1 MDYDAV
7 VIGGGVIG
15 SAIIRYLS
23 LYNMK
28 TLLVEKEEDI
38 SSGTTKA
45 NSGIVHAGYDPE
57 PGTLKAKLNVK
68 GAKMI
73 KEESGKLHFDYKVNG
88 AMVVSFSPN
97 DDYKIDELFERG
109 IKNGVEDM
117 EIISGDEARR
127 LEPNLSENITKCLYL
142 KSSAI
147 VCPFSLTQA
156 LSENAYENGAEFK
169 FNTKVETIERIED
182 GYRIKT
188 DNGLIITSNAVINA
202 AGVYGDTINNMV
214 SEKKLHI
221 TPRRGSYMLFDN
233 ETQGM
238 FNSTIFQLPSSKGKG
253 VLVTPTVHGNL
264 MIGPNSVDIPD
275 KDDTSTTAFDLD
287 YISKE
292 ALRTTPS
299 IPFRKVITSFSGLR
313 AHEDSGDFIVGEA
326 EDAPGFFNAT
336 GIESPGLSSSL
347 SIGEMV
353 ARMVADRLGIEKKEN
368 PVLER
373 KAAPRPREMSVDEG
387 NELIKSNPSYGR
399 IVCRC
404 EEISEG
410 EIIDAITRPLGARS
424 LDGVK
429 RRVRAG
435 MGRCQGGFCSPK
447 VMELIEKYASIPFDE
462 ITKNSKGSNITM
474 EDKVYV

>member
-169 FNTKVETIERIED
+169 FNTKVENVEKTEGGYKITTNSGTTITTR
-182 GYRIKT
+182 
-188 DNGLIITSNAVINA
+188 AVINA

-292 ALRTTPS
+292 ALRTSPS

-326 EDAPGFFNAT
+326 EDAPGFFNAV

-373 KAAPRPREMSVDEG
+373 KAAPRPREMSVDER

>member
-292 ALRTTPS
+292 ALRTSPS
-299 IPFRKVITSFSGLR
+299 IPFKKVITSFSGLR
-313 AHEDSGDFIVGEA
+313 AHEDSGDFIVGEV

-373 KAAPRPREMSVDEG
+373 KAAPRPKEMSIDER

>member
-97 DDYKIDELFERG
+97 DDYKIYELFERG

-292 ALRTTPS
+292 ALRTSPS

-313 AHEDSGDFIVGEA
+313 AHEDSGDFIVGEV

-373 KAAPRPREMSVDEG
+373 KAAPRPKEMSIDER

-462 ITKNSKGSNITM
+462 ITKKSKGSNIIM

>member
-292 ALRTTPS
+292 ALRTSPS

-373 KAAPRPREMSVDEG
+373 KAAPRPKEMSIDER

-447 VMELIEKYASIPFDE
+447 VMELIEKYASIPFEE

-474 EDKVYV
+474 EDKAYV

>member
-97 DDYKIDELFERG
+97 DDYKIDELYERG

-326 EDAPGFFNAT
+326 EDAPGFFNAI

-373 KAAPRPREMSVDEG
+373 KAAPRPKEMSIDER

-447 VMELIEKYASIPFDE
+447 VMELIEQYASLPFDE

>member
-117 EIISGDEARR
+117 EIISGDEARK

-292 ALRTTPS
+292 ALRTSPS

-373 KAAPRPREMSVDEG
+373 KAAPRPKEMSIDER

>member
-188 DNGLIITSNAVINA
+188 DNGLIITSNSVINA

-292 ALRTTPS
+292 ALRTSPS

-326 EDAPGFFNAT
+326 EDAPGFFNAI

-373 KAAPRPREMSVDEG
+373 KAAPRPKEMSIDER
-387 NELIKSNPSYGR
+387 NELIKSNPSYGK

>member
-97 DDYKIDELFERG
+97 DDYKIDELYERG

-214 SEKKLHI
+214 SGKKLHI

-292 ALRTTPS
+292 ALRTSPS

-326 EDAPGFFNAT
+326 EDAPGFFNAI

-373 KAAPRPREMSVDEG
+373 KAAPRPKEMSIDER

>member
-88 AMVVSFSPN
+88 AMVVSFSSN
-97 DDYKIDELFERG
+97 DDYKIDELYERG

-169 FNTKVETIERIED
+169 FNTKVENVEKTEGGYKITTNSGTTITTR
-182 GYRIKT
+182 
-188 DNGLIITSNAVINA
+188 AVINA

-373 KAAPRPREMSVDEG
+373 KAAPRPKEMSIDER

-447 VMELIEKYASIPFDE
+447 VMELIERYASIPFDE

>member
-57 PGTLKAKLNVK
+57 PGTLKDKLNVK

-292 ALRTTPS
+292 ALRTSPS

-353 ARMVADRLGIEKKEN
+353 ARMVADRLRIEKKEN

-373 KAAPRPREMSVDEG
+373 KAAPRPKEMSIDER

>member
-97 DDYKIDELFERG
+97 DDYKIDELYERG

-169 FNTKVETIERIED
+169 FNTKVETIERIKD

-214 SEKKLHI
+214 SETKLHI

-233 ETQGM
+233 VTQGM

-253 VLVTPTVHGNL
+253 VLVTQTVDGNL
-264 MIGPNSVDIPD
+264 TTGPPSVDIPD

-287 YISKE
+287 YISNE
-292 ALRTTPS
+292 ALRTSPS

-326 EDAPGFFNAT
+326 EDAPGFFNAI

-373 KAAPRPREMSVDEG
+373 KAAPRPKEMSIDER

>member
-73 KEESGKLHFDYKVNG
+73 REESEKLHFDYKVNG

-97 DDYKIDELFERG
+97 DDYKIDELYERG

-373 KAAPRPREMSVDEG
+373 KADPRPKEMSIDER

>member
-88 AMVVSFSPN
+88 AMVVSFSSN
-97 DDYKIDELFERG
+97 DDYKIDELYERG

-292 ALRTTPS
+292 ALRTSPS

-326 EDAPGFFNAT
+326 EDAPGFFNAV

-373 KAAPRPREMSVDEG
+373 KAAPRPKEMSIDER

>member
-97 DDYKIDELFERG
+97 DDYKIDELYERG

-221 TPRRGSYMLFDN
+221 TPRRGSYMIFDN

-292 ALRTTPS
+292 ALRTSPS

-373 KAAPRPREMSVDEG
+373 KAAPRPKEMSIDER

>member
-23 LYNMK
+23 LYNIK

-292 ALRTTPS
+292 ALRTSPS

-313 AHEDSGDFIVGEA
+313 AHEDSGDFIVGEV

-368 PVLER
+368 PILER
-373 KAAPRPREMSVDEG
+373 KAAPRPKEMSIDER

-410 EIIDAITRPLGARS
+410 EIIYAITRPLGARS

>member
-313 AHEDSGDFIVGEA
+313 AHEDSGDFIVGEV

-373 KAAPRPREMSVDEG
+373 KAAPRPKEMSIDER

-424 LDGVK
+424 LDGIK

-462 ITKNSKGSNITM
+462 INKNSLGSNITM
-474 EDKVYV
+474 EDK

>member
-88 AMVVSFSPN
+88 AMVVSFSSN
-97 DDYKIDELFERG
+97 DDYKIDELYERG

-169 FNTKVETIERIED
+169 FNTKVENVEKTEGGYKITTNSGTTITTR
-182 GYRIKT
+182 
-188 DNGLIITSNAVINA
+188 AVINA

-373 KAAPRPREMSVDEG
+373 KAAPRPKEMSIDER

>member
-97 DDYKIDELFERG
+97 DDYKIDELYERG

-292 ALRTTPS
+292 ALRTSPS

-373 KAAPRPREMSVDEG
+373 KAAPRPKEMSVDER

-462 ITKNSKGSNITM
+462 ITKNSKGSNITV
-474 EDKVYV
+474 EE

>member
-292 ALRTTPS
+292 ALRTSPS

-313 AHEDSGDFIVGEA
+313 AHEDSGDFIVGEV

-373 KAAPRPREMSVDEG
+373 KAAPRPREMSVDER

>member
-97 DDYKIDELFERG
+97 DDYKIDELYERG

-292 ALRTTPS
+292 ALRTSPS

-313 AHEDSGDFIVGEA
+313 AHEDSGDFIVGEV

-373 KAAPRPREMSVDEG
+373 KAAPRPKEMSVDER

>member
-97 DDYKIDELFERG
+97 DDYKIYELFERG

-182 GYRIKT
+182 GYGIKT

-292 ALRTTPS
+292 ALRTSPS

-373 KAAPRPREMSVDEG
+373 KAAPRPKEMSIDER

>member
-73 KEESGKLHFDYKVNG
+73 KEESCKLHFDYKVNG

-292 ALRTTPS
+292 ALRTSPS

-326 EDAPGFFNAT
+326 EDAPGFFNAV

-373 KAAPRPREMSVDEG
+373 KAAPRPKEMSIDER

>member
-169 FNTKVETIERIED
+169 FNTKVENVEKTEGGYKITTNSGTTITTR
-182 GYRIKT
+182 
-188 DNGLIITSNAVINA
+188 AVINA

-292 ALRTTPS
+292 ALRTSPS

-313 AHEDSGDFIVGEA
+313 AHEDSGDFIVGEV

-373 KAAPRPREMSVDEG
+373 KAAPRPKEMSIDER

>member
-188 DNGLIITSNAVINA
+188 NNGLIITSNAVINA

-292 ALRTTPS
+292 ALRTSPS

-313 AHEDSGDFIVGEA
+313 AHEDSGDFIVGEV

-373 KAAPRPREMSVDEG
+373 KAAPRPREMSIDER

>member
-97 DDYKIDELFERG
+97 DDYKIDELYERG

-292 ALRTTPS
+292 ALRTSPS

-326 EDAPGFFNAT
+326 EDAPGFFNAI

-373 KAAPRPREMSVDEG
+373 KAAPRPKEMSIDER
-387 NELIKSNPSYGR
+387 NELIKSNPSYGK

-462 ITKNSKGSNITM
+462 ITKNSKGSNITV
-474 EDKVYV
+474 EE

>member
-292 ALRTTPS
+292 ALRTSPS

-313 AHEDSGDFIVGEA
+313 AHEDSGDFIVGEV

-373 KAAPRPREMSVDEG
+373 KAAPRPKEMSIDER

>member
-57 PGTLKAKLNVK
+57 PGTLQAKLNVK

-97 DDYKIDELFERG
+97 DDYKIDELYERG

-292 ALRTTPS
+292 ALRTSPS

-313 AHEDSGDFIVGEA
+313 AHEDSGDFIVGEV

-373 KAAPRPREMSVDEG
+373 KAAPRPKEMSIDER

>member
-88 AMVVSFSPN
+88 AMVVSFSSN

-292 ALRTTPS
+292 ALRTSPS
-299 IPFRKVITSFSGLR
+299 IPFKKVITSFSGLR
-313 AHEDSGDFIVGEA
+313 AHEDSGDFIVGEV

-373 KAAPRPREMSVDEG
+373 KAAPRPKEMSIDER

>member
-147 VCPFSLTQA
+147 ACPFSLTQA

-292 ALRTTPS
+292 ALRTSPS

-313 AHEDSGDFIVGEA
+313 AHEDSGDFIVGEV

-368 PVLER
+368 PILER
-373 KAAPRPREMSVDEG
+373 KAAPRPKEMSIDER

>member
-97 DDYKIDELFERG
+97 DDYKIDELYERG

-169 FNTKVETIERIED
+169 FNTKVENVEKTEGGYKITTNSGTTITTR
-182 GYRIKT
+182 
-188 DNGLIITSNAVINA
+188 AVINA

-326 EDAPGFFNAT
+326 EDAPGFFNAI

-373 KAAPRPREMSVDEG
+373 KAAPRPKEMSIDER

>member
-97 DDYKIDELFERG
+97 DDYKIDELYERG

-169 FNTKVETIERIED
+169 FNTKVETIERIKD

-292 ALRTTPS
+292 ALRTSPS

-373 KAAPRPREMSVDEG
+373 KAAPRPKEMSIDER

>member
-117 EIISGDEARR
+117 EIISGDEARK

-292 ALRTTPS
+292 ALRTSPS

-353 ARMVADRLGIEKKEN
+353 ARMVANRLGIEKKEN

-373 KAAPRPREMSVDEG
+373 KAAPRPREMSIDER

>member
-97 DDYKIDELFERG
+97 DDYKIDELYERG

-253 VLVTPTVHGNL
+253 VLVTSTVHGNL

-292 ALRTTPS
+292 ALRTSPS

-326 EDAPGFFNAT
+326 EDAPGFFNAI

-373 KAAPRPREMSVDEG
+373 KAAPRPKEMSIDER
-387 NELIKSNPSYGR
+387 NELIKSNPSYGK

>member
-97 DDYKIDELFERG
+97 DDYKIDELYERG

-169 FNTKVETIERIED
+169 FNTKVENVEKTEGGYKITTNSGTTITTR
-182 GYRIKT
+182 
-188 DNGLIITSNAVINA
+188 AVINA

-292 ALRTTPS
+292 ALRTSPS

-326 EDAPGFFNAT
+326 EDAPGFFNAI

-368 PVLER
+368 PILER
-373 KAAPRPREMSVDEG
+373 KAAPRPREMSVDER

>member
-97 DDYKIDELFERG
+97 DDYKIDELYERG

-169 FNTKVETIERIED
+169 FNTKVENVEKTEGGYKITTNSGTTITTR
-182 GYRIKT
+182 
-188 DNGLIITSNAVINA
+188 AVINA

-326 EDAPGFFNAT
+326 EDAPGFFNAI

-373 KAAPRPREMSVDEG
+373 KAAPRPREMSIDER

-447 VMELIEKYASIPFDE
+447 VMELIEQYASLPFDE

>member
-97 DDYKIDELFERG
+97 DDYKIDELYERG

-169 FNTKVETIERIED
+169 FNTKVENVEKTEGGYKITTNSGTTITTRE
-182 GYRIKT
+182 
-188 DNGLIITSNAVINA
+188 VINA

-373 KAAPRPREMSVDEG
+373 KAAPRPKEMSIDER

>member
-169 FNTKVETIERIED
+169 FNTKVENVEKTEGGYKITTNSGTTITTR
-182 GYRIKT
+182 
-188 DNGLIITSNAVINA
+188 AVINA

-373 KAAPRPREMSVDEG
+373 KAAPRPKEMSIDER

>member
-97 DDYKIDELFERG
+97 DDYKIDELYERG

-292 ALRTTPS
+292 ALRTSPS

-368 PVLER
+368 PILER
-373 KAAPRPREMSVDEG
+373 KAAPRPKEMSIDER